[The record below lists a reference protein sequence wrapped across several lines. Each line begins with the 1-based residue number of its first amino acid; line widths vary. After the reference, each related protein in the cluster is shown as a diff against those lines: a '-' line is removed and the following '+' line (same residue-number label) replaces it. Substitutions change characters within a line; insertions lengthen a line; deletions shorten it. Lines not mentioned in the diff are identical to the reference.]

1 MTREEYV
8 TTFTINGKRADVG
21 IDDYGQCYFLEWE
34 ENGEKK
40 EAGLGTYNAEFIDD
54 VFFLLDPVYRH
65 LWTRV
70 WTFSELTDS
79 EAELYNAYQRMIEEI
94 YKDMN

>member
-34 ENGEKK
+34 ENGEKQ
-40 EAGLGTYNAEFIDD
+40 EVSLGTYNTEIVEG
-54 VFFLLDPVYRH
+54 VFYYLDPIYRH
-65 LWTRV
+65 LQSRIYSDDLTN
-70 WTFSELTDS
+70 SEVELLTVYS
-79 EAELYNAYQRMIEEI
+79 QMIEEI

>member
-1 MTREEYV
+1 MTKDEYV

-21 IDDYGQCYFLEWE
+21 LDDYGQCYFLELE

-40 EAGLGTYNAEFIDD
+40 EIGLGTYNAEFLED
-54 VFFLLDPVYRH
+54 VFFILDPVYRH

-70 WTFSELTDS
+70 WTFNELTES
-79 EAELYNAYQRMIEEI
+79 EEELYNAYRQMISEI
-94 YKDMN
+94 YKDMT